1 MKILKLPMQKILQN
15 KSLKMPFNT
24 SGDVEIDGVVY
35 HNFKLLSMSGRVHK
49 GEHIVT
55 LVIA

>member
-1 MKILKLPMQKILQN
+1 
-15 KSLKMPFNT
+15 MPFSA

-35 HNFKLLSMSGRVHK
+35 HNFKLLSMSGKLYK

>member
-1 MKILKLPMQKILQN
+1 MQKILQN
-15 KSLKMPFNT
+15 KSLQIPFNA
-24 SGDVEIDGVVY
+24 SGDIEIDGVVY
-35 HNFKLLSMSGRVHK
+35 HNFKLLSMSGKAHK

>member
-1 MKILKLPMQKILQN
+1 MKVLKLPMEKILQN
-15 KSLKMPFNT
+15 KSLRIPFEAK
-24 SGDVEIDGVVY
+24 GDVEIDGVVY
-35 HNFKLLSMSGRVHK
+35 HNFKLLSMSGKVHK

>member
-1 MKILKLPMQKILQN
+1 MKVLKLPIQKILQN
-15 KSLKMPFNT
+15 KNLQKPFKA
-24 SGDVEIDGVVY
+24 SGNIEIDGTVY
-35 HNFKLLSMSGRVHK
+35 YNFKLLSMSGKINK

>member
-1 MKILKLPMQKILQN
+1 MKVLKLPMQKILQN
-15 KSLKMPFNT
+15 KNLKMPFSA

-35 HNFKLLSMSGRVHK
+35 HNFKLLSMSGKLYK

>member
-1 MKILKLPMQKILQN
+1 MPMEKILQN
-15 KSLKMPFNT
+15 KSLQIPFNA
-24 SGDVEIDGVVY
+24 SGDIEIDGVVY
-35 HNFKLLSMSGRVHK
+35 HNFKLLSMSGKVHK

>member
-1 MKILKLPMQKILQN
+1 MEKILKN
-15 KSLKMPFNT
+15 KNLKTPFNA

>member
-1 MKILKLPMQKILQN
+1 MQKILQN
-15 KSLKMPFNT
+15 KSLRIPFEAK
-24 SGDVEIDGVVY
+24 GDIEIDGVVVY
-35 HNFKLLSMSGRVHK
+35 HNFKLLSMSGKIHK